1 MGPSITSRQ
10 VSNAEVMSNAVKS
23 SLDDVMGTYQGRRIT
38 AGGKNPS
45 EAGLDLNDP
54 TKFFE
59 PETEAPV
66 KSQSRQGADAKAQK
80 MRAAIAKMFPEM
92 QSSAGLLRFAALLR
106 RMQRENSFNEL
117 SEEMEKIFPDPSVRF
132 GVIQAM
138 AADLGGGGGDGTS
151 EEALREHLQEY
162 GAKLEK
168 EHGPAIAA
176 GNNIVPVLNDLI
188 QSRPQD
194 AGDVRDFYRQA
205 VLGYQS
211 PSESYRYIATHLGQF
226 NGGPDTPGASP
237 VADGPEFEKHF
248 SVTIDFLASALAAD
262 LAATRPSGEPA
273 RLGEVVDGLYQVRF
287 LGNAHASCRDL
298 LSKFHKSTNNSVP
311 VAPFRLM
318 TGMLDSANGGRVSD
332 ADFVRMA
339 SDFNLPP
346 LEPTINFLTQ
356 FRDVARNLPPRAYDK
371 PETRERVLD
380 AMQKAIDHS
389 IDEEEAALG

>member
-1 MGPSITSRQ
+1 
-10 VSNAEVMSNAVKS
+10 MSNAVKS

-106 RMQRENSFNEL
+106 RMQRENNFNEL

-176 GNNIVPVLNDLI
+176 GNNIAPVLNDLV
-188 QSRPQD
+188 QSRPDD

-211 PSESYRYIATHLGQF
+211 PSESYRYIAMHLGQF

-248 SVTIDFLASALAAD
+248 SVTIDFLSSALAAD

-332 ADFVRMA
+332 ADFLRMA

>member
-10 VSNAEVMSNAVKS
+10 VSNADVMANAVKS
-23 SLDDVMGTYQGRRIT
+23 SLDDVMGTYQGRKIT
-38 AGGKNPS
+38 TGGKSPS

-66 KSQSRQGADAKAQK
+66 KSQSKQSADAKAQK
-80 MRAAIAKMFPEM
+80 MRAAIGKMFPEM
-92 QSSAGLLRFAALLR
+92 QNSAGLLRFAALLR
-106 RMQRENSFNEL
+106 RMQRENNFNEL
-117 SEEMEKIFPDPSVRF
+117 AEEMEKIFPDPSVRF

-151 EEALREHLQEY
+151 QDALREHLQEY

-168 EHGPAIAA
+168 EHGLAIAA
-176 GNNIVPVLNDLI
+176 GNNIAPVLNELV
-188 QSRPQD
+188 QARPQD
-194 AGDVRDFYRQA
+194 AGDVRDFYRQS

-211 PSESYRYIATHLGQF
+211 PSASYRHIASHLGQF
-226 NGGPDTPGASP
+226 SGRQDLPGETP

-248 SVTIDFLASALAAD
+248 SATIDFLTSALAAD
-262 LAATRPSGEPA
+262 LAASRPSGEPA
-273 RLGEVVDGLYQVRF
+273 QLGEVVDGLQQVRF
-287 LGNAHASCRDL
+287 LGNAHNSSRDL
-298 LSKFHKSTNNSVP
+298 LTKFHKTTNNSVP
-311 VAPFRLM
+311 VAPFRMM
-318 TGMLDSANGGRVSD
+318 TGMLDSANGGRVS
-332 ADFVRMA
+332 AGDFVQMA
-339 SDFNLPP
+339 LDFNLPP

-356 FRDVARNLPPRAYDK
+356 FRDVVRSLPPRAYDK